1 MEPVFA
7 VVIGILFAASVYLML
22 GRNLIKFLFGL
33 ILISTAA
40 NLAIF
45 VAGRLTWGA
54 PGLIPPD
61 AAAPLAD
68 AANALPQALILT
80 AIVISFGL
88 LAFAL
93 VLAYSAYLELGT
105 VNTDEMRVAEPVE
118 PPDAAVA
125 GAPAAAP
132 GALTVEDKDKDK
144 DKAA

>member
-54 PGLIPPD
+54 PGLIPPG

-118 PPDAAVA
+118 PPDAAVDR
-125 GAPAAAP
+125 APASAP
-132 GALTVEDKDKDK
+132 GALTVEDKDK
-144 DKAA
+144 AA